1 MAQITSKVYSI
12 EGMTHPDPRGKV
24 FPYLFVEDQDDLTL
38 IDPAFLSQLPIL
50 ENYLLDIGYD
60 IKNVKRIILTHI
72 HVDHSQAANE
82 VKRKS
87 GAKIYSHWIESKYLA
102 QNPPYTGPPSTQES
116 FEKLEKLGVSMETL
130 LKEYGSIEVEPIS
143 VDEQVYD
150 GDMIGSLKVIH
161 TPGHTPGHISLYYE
175 KDRLLLGADSIYK
188 HVFGAEGMYISAP
201 QVSIDPTTAI
211 VSAQRLSKVNF
222 DKLLMAHQD
231 SPLLEGARETVE
243 KLVDESIRNLKK
255 VDD

>member
-1 MAQITSKVYSI
+1 MTHITSKVYSI
-12 EGMTHPDPRGKV
+12 EGITHPDPRGKV
-24 FPYLFVEDQDDLTL
+24 FPYLFVEDKDDLTL
-38 IDPAFLSQLPIL
+38 VDPAFLTQLPIL

-60 IKNVKRIILTHI
+60 IKNVKRIILTHVHI
-72 HVDHSQAANE
+72 DHSQAANE

-87 GAKIYSHWIESKYLA
+87 GAKIYSHWIEAGYLSH
-102 QNPPYTGPPSTQES
+102 NPTYMGPPSARETV
-116 FEKLEKLGVSMETL
+116 EKLENLGVSMEEL
-130 LKEYGSIEVEPIS
+130 KKEYGSFEVEPIN
-143 VDEQVYD
+143 VDEQVSD

-175 KDRLLLGADSIYK
+175 KDKLLLGADSIYK

-231 SPLLEGARETVE
+231 SPLLEGAREAVE
-243 KLVDESIRNLKK
+243 KLVDESIRKLKK
-255 VDD
+255 